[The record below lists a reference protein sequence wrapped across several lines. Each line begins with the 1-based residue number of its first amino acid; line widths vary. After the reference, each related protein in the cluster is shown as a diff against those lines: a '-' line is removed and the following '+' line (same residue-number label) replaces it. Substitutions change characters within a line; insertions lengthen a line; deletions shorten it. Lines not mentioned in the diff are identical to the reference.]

1 MATNVARLV
10 GLDGRP
16 LRPVPTAQY
25 DAATRSRRTAGW
37 NARSTA
43 ADTEIAPSLTT
54 LRDRHRDLAR
64 NNPWARR
71 AIQAI
76 VNNWIGPG
84 IQAQWTDPG
93 VQSLWRAWF
102 ETTAVD
108 ADGRSHGYGLQSLI
122 VRAIVEA
129 GECLVR
135 RRPRRP
141 QDTATV
147 PLQLQVLEP
156 DYLDHRKTNTLPNGG
171 WITSGVEFDPIGRRV
186 AYWLFKSHPGD
197 VSARGNG
204 ASVRYDAA
212 DFLHCYRLD
221 RPGQVRGVPWGTGA
235 MLRLRMLDDYADA
248 QLERQR
254 LAACYMAFVRDSDMP
269 PDLGGEVNL
278 VEKMEPGAIEFLP
291 PGKDISFANPPQPE
305 DDQAFKLQILQSIA
319 ADYGL
324 PYETLT
330 GDLSQVN
337 FSSARM
343 GWNEFGRNIQDW
355 RWNLL
360 APQFLT
366 PLVGWF
372 AEAAALVG
380 VDTRGALPLWSAP
393 ARVMVDEAREVPA
406 IRDKVRAGLISLPE
420 AIRQQGYDPSTL
432 IEEQAAFLAQ
442 LDALGIKLDTDPRAD
457 KGRTADATAQAV
469 AP

>member
-1 MATNVARLV
+1 MAAATNHAIL

-16 LRPVPTAQY
+16 LRPAPRAQY
-25 DAATRSRRTAGW
+25 DGATHSRRTAGW
-37 NARSTA
+37 HVRATDANA
-43 ADTEIAPSLTT
+43 EIAPSLAI

-76 VNNWIGPG
+76 INNWIGPG
-84 IQAQWTDPG
+84 LQAQWTDPG
-93 VQSLWRAWF
+93 TQALWRSWF
-102 ETTAVD
+102 ESVAID

-122 VRAIVEA
+122 ARTVVES

-141 QDTATV
+141 EEGLPI
-147 PLQLQVLEP
+147 PLQIQVLEP
-156 DYLDHRKTNTLPNGG
+156 DYLDHAKTATLPTGG
-171 WITSGVEFDPIGRRV
+171 WITAGVEFNPFGRRV
-186 AYWLFKSHPGD
+186 AYWLFPEHPG
-197 VSARGNG
+197 STKRRGI

-221 RPGQVRGVPWGTGA
+221 RPGQVRGVVWGAGA

-254 LAACYMAFVRDSDMP
+254 IAACYMAFVRDTDMVGAA
-269 PDLGGEVNL
+269 DVTTDL
-278 VEKMEPGAIEFLP
+278 VEKLEPGAIEILP
-291 PGKDISFANPPQPE
+291 SGKDMTFASPPQPE
-305 DDQAFKLQILQSIA
+305 DDKEFKLSILQAIA

-343 GWNEFGRNIQDW
+343 GWNEFSRNIADW

-360 APQFLT
+360 APQVLN

-380 VDTRGALPLWSAP
+380 VDTAGAVPLWSAP
-393 ARVMVDEAREVPA
+393 ARVMVDESREIPA
-406 IRDKVRAGLISLPE
+406 IRDKIRAGLISLPE
-420 AIRQQGYDPSTL
+420 AIRQQGYDPETVVR
-432 IEEQAAFLAQ
+432 ETAAFNVV
-442 LDALGIKLDTDPRAD
+442 LD
-457 KGRTADATAQAV
+457 
-469 AP
+469 